1 MSPRSIG
8 AGAATLI
15 AVAGTA
21 QAHIQSALHPAGSQ
35 ADDIAT
41 MWWIMATG
49 AAAILILVSVLVLLG
64 LVVRSERPAR
74 GRQVFIYVGGI
85 VFPVV
90 TLSALII
97 YTFTLGNRLTGPL
110 EGEPVR
116 IDVIARQWW
125 WEVHYLAQDGGEAF
139 TTANELHIPIARP
152 VEVRVASPDVIHSFW
167 VPNLAGKI
175 DAIPGRTNRI
185 AFRADKAGV
194 YRGQCAE
201 FCGLQ
206 HALMAFYVV
215 AEEPEAYASWL
226 ARQRAAAIRPEVPL
240 LARGFDVFMASG
252 CGACHTVRGTSANGT
267 IGPDL
272 THVGSRQSLA
282 AGTLNNTVGSLAGW
296 IADADHIKKGNGM
309 PSFNVLA
316 GPDLRAVAAWMESLK

>member
-8 AGAATLI
+8 AGVAALT
-15 AVAGTA
+15 AVTGTA
-21 QAHIQSALHPAGSQ
+21 QARIQSALHPAGSQ

-74 GRQVFIYVGGI
+74 GRQVFIYVGGL

-97 YTFTLGNRLTGPL
+97 YTFILGNRLTGPV

-116 IDVIARQWW
+116 IEVIARQWW
-125 WEVHYLAQDGGEAF
+125 WEVHYPAQDGGEAF
-139 TTANELHIPIARP
+139 TTANELHIPLARP

-215 AEEPEAYASWL
+215 AEEPEAYASWV
-226 ARQRAAAIRPEVPL
+226 ARQRAPAIRPEVPF
-240 LARGFDVFMASG
+240 LARGFEVFMANG
-252 CGACHTVRGTSANGT
+252 CGACHTVRGTPATGRSV
-267 IGPDL
+267 L
-272 THVGSRQSLA
+272 T
-282 AGTLNNTVGSLAGW
+282 
-296 IADADHIKKGNGM
+296 
-309 PSFNVLA
+309 
-316 GPDLRAVAAWMESLK
+316 